1 MHSRHTR
8 VLPPDP
14 DTGTPM
20 AHVDLDGVL
29 IPAVTPFDPV
39 TGDVDV
45 VGMRA
50 NVREWLETPVR
61 GVVVGGSTGEAVLLE
76 PAERRARELI
86 PADRLLVAGTGAEST
101 RATVRLCEEAA
112 DAGADAVLVQPPAF
126 YLPAMTPAV
135 LAAHYRRV
143 ADACPVPVIL
153 YQAPPKFATLD
164 LPTGLVAE
172 LSGHENI
179 VGIKDSR
186 GVLELVGELVGA
198 CRDGFQVLVGN
209 GALVYAALEL
219 GASGAILGVANL
231 APDASARIVSTFRE
245 GRSSEAGRLQER
257 VGPVHKAIVGG
268 MGVPGVKAAMDLLGR
283 KGGNP
288 RLPLRPLPEDRR
300 DEVRS
305 VLEKGGLLD

>member
-1 MHSRHTR
+1 
-8 VLPPDP
+8 
-14 DTGTPM
+14 M

-50 NVREWLETPVR
+50 NVREWMETAVR
-61 GVVVGGSTGEAVLLE
+61 GVVVGGSTGEAVLLDPE
-76 PAERRARELI
+76 ERRVLLEAARELI
-86 PADRLLVAGTGAEST
+86 PGDRLLVAGTGAEST
-101 RATVRLCEEAA
+101 RVTVRLCREAA
-112 DAGADAVLVQPPAF
+112 NAGADAVLVQPPAF

-135 LAAHYRRV
+135 LADHYRRV
-143 ADACPVPVIL
+143 ADECPVPVIL
-153 YQAPPKFATLD
+153 YQVPPKFATLD

-198 CRDGFQVLVGN
+198 CRKGFQVLVGN
-209 GALVYAALEL
+209 GAIVYAALEL
-219 GASGAILGVANL
+219 GATGAILGVANL
-231 APDASARIVSTFRE
+231 APEASARIVSTFRE
-245 GRSSEAGRLQER
+245 GRSSQAGRVQER

-268 MGVPGVKAAMDLLGR
+268 MGVAGVKAAMDLLGR
-283 KGGNP
+283 KGGKP
-288 RLPLRPLPEDRR
+288 RPPLRPLAEERH
-300 DEVRS
+300 DELRS
-305 VLEKGGLLD
+305 ILEKGGLLD